1 MVKKK
6 QQQVIKDLNEM
17 INLDK
22 LYSAP
27 VGFSRIGMNNVIKE
41 FVKFKY
47 RMDEINE
54 QFFLLGGTELGIVR
68 DGCLIEHDR
77 DLDIGI
83 MSEESLYRIREKLSK
98 YYDEIIMADYNKGII
113 ERNGKRLWFKKH
125 FGKWILPIEVQVHYI
140 KDNYIYFNRHLGETF
155 KRGWK
160 KGRCVWPKRLFNK
173 FEKINFAGES
183 FNIPSPVEEHIKTF
197 YGIDWKTPEVY
208 KDWRYHC
215 HNLYE
220 GWW

>member
-1 MVKKK
+1 MV
-6 QQQVIKDLNEM
+6 DL
-17 INLDK
+17 DT
-22 LYSAP
+22 LYSVP

-41 FVKFKY
+41 LVRFKY
-47 RMDEINE
+47 QMDRINE

-68 DGCLIEHDR
+68 DGCLIEHDS

-83 MSEESLYRIREKLSK
+83 MSEESLYVIKEKLSK
-98 YYDEIIMADYNKGII
+98 YYDEIQMLDYNSLELDKY
-113 ERNGKRLWFKKH
+113 NGKRLFFKKH
-125 FGKWILPIEVQVHYI
+125 FGEWILPIEVQVHYI
-140 KDNYIYFNRHLGETF
+140 KDDYVYFNRHLGQTF

-160 KGRCVWPKRLFNK
+160 KGRIVWDKKLFNK
-173 FEKINFAGES
+173 FEKINFAGEL
-183 FNIPSPVEEHIKTF
+183 FNIPSPIEEHIKAF
-197 YGIDWKTPEVY
+197 YGIDWKTSKVY